1 MGSASEAFDPHARL
15 QTKAGICVYL
25 GHISG
30 ATYDAWCAKGV
41 VPGPVRG
48 TNRYD
53 VRAHDLLLDRH
64 AGLLKAHTAL
74 SPLEQ
79 WEAERARAS

>member
-1 MGSASEAFDPHARL
+1 MGSASGDFDPHARL

-53 VRAHDLLLDRH
+53 IRAHDLLLDRH
-64 AGLLKAHTAL
+64 AGLMKSGATL
-74 SPLEQ
+74 SPLEH

>member
-1 MGSASEAFDPHARL
+1 MGSASEAFDPYARL

-25 GHISG
+25 GHISV

-53 VRAHDLLLDRH
+53 IRAHDLLLDRH
-64 AGLLKAHTAL
+64 AGLLKANTAL

>member
-1 MGSASEAFDPHARL
+1 MGRATDDFDPHARL
-15 QTKAGICVYL
+15 QTKAGICIYL
-25 GHISG
+25 GRISG
-30 ATYDAWCAKGV
+30 VTYDAWCAKGL

-53 VRAHDLLLDRH
+53 IRAHDMLLDQDS
-64 AGLLKAHTAL
+64 GVMKARRTL

-79 WEAERARAS
+79 WEAENARAA